1 MDESEEVLDGLRY
14 LFKEEWLELLIRL
27 FNLLN
32 VALCDEIHLL
42 TWWQLWLSGPSLLR
56 SVGKFRSLFFI
67 GTVFHDVFFTFA
79 PLMCS
84 V

>member
-27 FNLLN
+27 FNLLK
-32 VALCDEIHLL
+32 VAFCDEIYLL

-56 SVGKFRSLFFI
+56 SV
-67 GTVFHDVFFTFA
+67 
-79 PLMCS
+79 
-84 V
+84 